1 MTYYSQPQP
10 ETPARRQQG
19 QVCRLQ
25 KTISAVLVAAGSS
38 TRMGFDKLS
47 FDLGG
52 ETVLHRSIRAF
63 DQCPQIGEIVLVAGK
78 NRAFVE
84 QQVVGC
90 TKPVQ
95 IVAGGATRAES
106 AKNGVLAA
114 HGELVAVH
122 DAARPFV
129 SPAVIA
135 AVLEAAARCGA
146 AAPAVPVKDTIKQ
159 AVPGDGKTVPEACLV
174 HSTPDRS
181 TLYAVQTPQC
191 FDRTQYLAALQE
203 LDAEKARLVTDD
215 CSLFELTG
223 RSVQLTQGD
232 YANLKITTRE
242 DLPRP
247 VQKEETRM
255 RIGHGYDVHR
265 LVEGRKLILGGVEI
279 PFEKGLLGHSDADV
293 LAHAVMDAVLGAA
306 ALGDIG
312 QHFPDNDPAYAGA
325 DSLELARH
333 VARILSEHGYRV
345 ENIDATILCQRP
357 KLAPHIPAM
366 RANLAAA
373 FGLPVDAVSVK
384 ATTEEHLG
392 FTGEGLGIAAHAVA
406 LIETRSQECASMTL
420 NAIIANFQTF
430 KLVDLL
436 DIIIIAFLIYQ
447 LLGIVNRTR
456 AGQLFK
462 GALLVMAVYL
472 VAETLNMRTVTWL
485 LNSLLQVGLL
495 TLVVLFQPEIRRA
508 LERMGQ
514 TDQWAAKLF
523 NVKGRYNDP
532 SLKGAWRSAIIAICD
547 AAERFSETKT
557 GALIVLERHTNLSEI
572 VRTGTPVNSA
582 VNLEVL
588 GTIFYEGTP
597 LHDGAA
603 IIENGR
609 IKAAGCVLPLSNNLD
624 LGKDMGTRHRA
635 CLGIA
640 ENSDAIAI
648 VVSEE
653 TGIISMAKNGV
664 LIRHFDRQTLYT
676 RLIDEMIPKEPVVE
690 KSTADTWKDRAKS
703 LMKWV
708 SQKGEDEQQ

>member
-135 AVLEAAARCGA
+135 AVLEAAARYGA

-174 HSTPDRS
+174 RSTPDRS

-191 FDRTQYLAALQE
+191 FDRMQYLAALQE

-357 KLAPHIPAM
+357 KLAPHIQAM

-406 LIETRSQECASMTL
+406 LIETR
-420 NAIIANFQTF
+420 
-430 KLVDLL
+430 
-436 DIIIIAFLIYQ
+436 
-447 LLGIVNRTR
+447 
-456 AGQLFK
+456 
-462 GALLVMAVYL
+462 
-472 VAETLNMRTVTWL
+472 
-485 LNSLLQVGLL
+485 
-495 TLVVLFQPEIRRA
+495 
-508 LERMGQ
+508 
-514 TDQWAAKLF
+514 
-523 NVKGRYNDP
+523 
-532 SLKGAWRSAIIAICD
+532 
-547 AAERFSETKT
+547 
-557 GALIVLERHTNLSEI
+557 
-572 VRTGTPVNSA
+572 
-582 VNLEVL
+582 
-588 GTIFYEGTP
+588 
-597 LHDGAA
+597 
-603 IIENGR
+603 
-609 IKAAGCVLPLSNNLD
+609 
-624 LGKDMGTRHRA
+624 
-635 CLGIA
+635 
-640 ENSDAIAI
+640 
-648 VVSEE
+648 
-653 TGIISMAKNGV
+653 
-664 LIRHFDRQTLYT
+664 
-676 RLIDEMIPKEPVVE
+676 
-690 KSTADTWKDRAKS
+690 
-703 LMKWV
+703 
-708 SQKGEDEQQ
+708 